1 LLSSPASALGLS
13 CGQADCGGIEAEGVM
28 DEQARIYREYCWFAL
43 VLLVLAIGL
52 VGRTTL
58 GGTSPHADPAG
69 APASRT
75 P

>member
-1 LLSSPASALGLS
+1 
-13 CGQADCGGIEAEGVM
+13 M